1 MKYMLITENFQL
13 ELIRES
19 LERNL
24 DSLVKIGNDVFL
36 CIFHEQATH
45 THNCDT
51 ASRSGNP
58 DYLSCFSAYSTEM
71 H

>member
-51 ASRSGNP
+51 ASKSGN
-58 DYLSCFSAYSTEM
+58 DR
-71 H
+71 